1 MVCHVEPGD
10 MVRVTTRI
18 DSTGHLHP
26 VWVTVAYLIVE
37 SVNGDIA
44 LLMYDHQLIGWWK
57 TKDIM
62 GV

>member
-1 MVCHVEPGD
+1 

-44 LLMYDHQLIGWWK
+44 LLMYDHQLIGWWEL
-57 TKDIM
+57 KDIM